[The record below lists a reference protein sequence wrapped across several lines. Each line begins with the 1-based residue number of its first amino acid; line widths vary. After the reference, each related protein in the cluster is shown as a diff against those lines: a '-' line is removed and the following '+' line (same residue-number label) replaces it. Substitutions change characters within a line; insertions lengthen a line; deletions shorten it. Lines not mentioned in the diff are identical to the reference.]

1 MMQCT
6 SKLFRYLQ
14 KVFYNITKCLTSN
27 VTKIVQMTIK
37 YCTVVY
43 GKKGRFTLY
52 NLTKGKTWNGNLFL
66 EENGNVKYY
75 LTISVCNFESSLL
88 PLPYAVTVCDLYTLF
103 TYYIHLCLCSVLPKI
118 YFHLYT

>member
-27 VTKIVQMTIK
+27 VTKIVQMRIK

-43 GKKGRFTLY
+43 RKKGGFTLY
-52 NLTKGKTWNGNLFL
+52 NLKKGET
-66 EENGNVKYY
+66 
-75 LTISVCNFESSLL
+75 
-88 PLPYAVTVCDLYTLF
+88 
-103 TYYIHLCLCSVLPKI
+103 
-118 YFHLYT
+118 